1 MRKTIL
7 LIVWVMFL
15 FGILSLG
22 CDLVN
27 KPSTV
32 SNTIGVILLIVF
44 ALVSVKTKCF
54 TLITTKSKKK

>member
-1 MRKTIL
+1 
-7 LIVWVMFL
+7 MFL

-44 ALVSVKTKCF
+44 ALVSVKTKCL